1 MSRLSFWDD
10 VIAKLSARL
19 SKWKLKSLSIGGRL
33 TLIKSVLSSLPLYY
47 MSSFKVPKG
56 VLSKMESI
64 RRNFFNSVENAEKK
78 MSLIGW
84 NKILASKKNGGL
96 DVFSFFAYNRA
107 HLFKWIWIWR
117 FLANGASLWS
127 RFISA
132 IYGIRGALDNSSS
145 YSRRSP
151 WLDIVNEVR
160 KLASKGIDILSLVKK
175 KVGNG
180 EATSF
185 WNDVWLG
192 DFPLKQTY
200 PRLYFLE
207 LDKHVSVASKLRAN
221 SLISSFRR
229 SPRSGIEEEQLLLLI
244 SNTSSVIL
252 PNISDRWSWLLDPS
266 GDFSV
271 KSTREFIDDSMLP
284 KTDVPTRWV
293 KSIPIKINIF
303 AWRVSLDKLPTRL
316 NLSLR
321 GLDIPSI
328 ICPLCSIAVEST
340 SHLLF
345 SCQLARQL
353 MIKVVHW
360 WELEYQDFHSYED
373 WLLWFKNL
381 RVSKRLKDVFEGVC
395 YISWWVIWKFRNQ
408 VLFGINFPR
417 LDLLFDDIVR
427 LSFHWCSSRCSSNF
441 DWNTWMKTPS
451 SIIL

>member
-1 MSRLSFWDD
+1 MSRLSSWDD
-10 VIAKLSARL
+10 IIAKLSARL

-47 MSSFKVPKG
+47 MSYFKVPKG

-64 RRNFFNSVENAEKK
+64 RRNFFNGVENAEKK

-84 NKILASKKNGGL
+84 NKI
-96 DVFSFFAYNRA
+96 FAYNRA
-107 HLFKWIWIWR
+107 LLFKWIW
-117 FLANGASLWS
+117 
-127 RFISA
+127 
-132 IYGIRGALDNSSS
+132 
-145 YSRRSP
+145 RSP

-160 KLASKGIDILSLVKK
+160 KLASKGIDLLSLVKK

-441 DWNTWMKTPS
+441 DWNTWMKNPS

>member
-1 MSRLSFWDD
+1 MH
-10 VIAKLSARL
+10 
-19 SKWKLKSLSIGGRL
+19 
-33 TLIKSVLSSLPLYY
+33 LIV
-47 MSSFKVPKG
+47 
-56 VLSKMESI
+56 
-64 RRNFFNSVENAEKK
+64 NFFNGVENAEKK

-84 NKILASKKNGGL
+84 NKILASKKNG
-96 DVFSFFAYNRA
+96 
-107 HLFKWIWIWR
+107 
-117 FLANGASLWS
+117 
-127 RFISA
+127 A

-160 KLASKGIDILSLVKK
+160 KLASKGIDLLSLVKK

-271 KSTREFIDDSMLP
+271 KLTREFIDDSMLP
-284 KTDVPTRWV
+284 KTD
-293 KSIPIKINIF
+293 
-303 AWRVSLDKLPTRL
+303 LPTRL

-373 WLLWFKNL
+373 
-381 RVSKRLKDVFEGVC
+381 
-395 YISWWVIWKFRNQ
+395 
-408 VLFGINFPR
+408 
-417 LDLLFDDIVR
+417 
-427 LSFHWCSSRCSSNF
+427 
-441 DWNTWMKTPS
+441 
-451 SIIL
+451 

>member
-1 MSRLSFWDD
+1 ASAAKSIGCSILHTPFNYLKVKVGGIMSRLSSWDD

-64 RRNFFNSVENAEKK
+64 RRNFFN
-78 MSLIGW
+78 
-84 NKILASKKNGGL
+84 
-96 DVFSFFAYNRA
+96 
-107 HLFKWIWIWR
+107 
-117 FLANGASLWS
+117 
-127 RFISA
+127 
-132 IYGIRGALDNSSS
+132 ALDNSSS

-151 WLDIVNEVR
+151 LLDIVNEVR
-160 KLASKGIDILSLVKK
+160 KLASKGIDLLSLVKK

-185 WNDVWLG
+185 WND
-192 DFPLKQTY
+192 D
-200 PRLYFLE
+200 
-207 LDKHVSVASKLRAN
+207 
-221 SLISSFRR
+221 SFRR

-252 PNISDRWSWLLDPS
+252 SNISDRWSWLLDSS

-284 KTDVPTRWV
+284 KTDVPTIWV
-293 KSIPIKINIF
+293 KSIHIKINVF

-328 ICPLCSIAVEST
+328 ICPLCSIAVQST
-340 SHLLF
+340 SHLFF

-373 WLLWFKNL
+373 
-381 RVSKRLKDVFEGVC
+381 
-395 YISWWVIWKFRNQ
+395 
-408 VLFGINFPR
+408 
-417 LDLLFDDIVR
+417 
-427 LSFHWCSSRCSSNF
+427 
-441 DWNTWMKTPS
+441 
-451 SIIL
+451 

>member
-1 MSRLSFWDD
+1 MVNNSSTNKGQEGRDTEVKRGDSG
-10 VIAKLSARL
+10 AY
-19 SKWKLKSLSIGGRL
+19 WKRIGHCAH
-33 TLIKSVLSSLPLYY
+33 TLRHMIKPL
-47 MSSFKVPKG
+47 VPI
-56 VLSKMESI
+56 V
-64 RRNFFNSVENAEKK
+64 
-78 MSLIGW
+78 
-84 NKILASKKNGGL
+84 
-96 DVFSFFAYNRA
+96 DVFSNPNNSFAKYANDVEEC
-107 HLFKWIWIWR
+107 FGMENTKIWR

-192 DFPLKQTY
+192 L
-200 PRLYFLE
+200 L
-207 LDKHVSVASKLRAN
+207 
-221 SLISSFRR
+221 
-229 SPRSGIEEEQLLLLI
+229 RSGIEEEQLLLLI

-303 AWRVSLDKLPTRL
+303 AWRVSLDKL
-316 NLSLR
+316 
-321 GLDIPSI
+321 
-328 ICPLCSIAVEST
+328 CPL
-340 SHLLF
+340 
-345 SCQLARQL
+345 
-353 MIKVVHW
+353 
-360 WELEYQDFHSYED
+360 
-373 WLLWFKNL
+373 
-381 RVSKRLKDVFEGVC
+381 G
-395 YISWWVIWKFRNQ
+395 
-408 VLFGINFPR
+408 
-417 LDLLFDDIVR
+417 
-427 LSFHWCSSRCSSNF
+427 
-441 DWNTWMKTPS
+441 
-451 SIIL
+451 